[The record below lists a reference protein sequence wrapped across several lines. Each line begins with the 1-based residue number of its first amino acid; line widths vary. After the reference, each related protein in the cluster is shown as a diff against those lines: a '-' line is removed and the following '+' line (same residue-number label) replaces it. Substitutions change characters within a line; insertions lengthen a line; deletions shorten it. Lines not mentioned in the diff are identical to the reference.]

1 MSRLWVS
8 ILTLLIYGLAQFGPA
23 LILSTGILGNLSG
36 ENLRITGIATQV
48 VLFFIA
54 FIIIAVLHLKISNP
68 TELERQPKEKKRYII
83 LWSFVGYFIVMI
95 YQIIASL
102 INIHILGAPQ
112 KSPNTE
118 RILQIANAFPIFI
131 VLIAV
136 IGPILEE
143 YIFRKVIFGELYNI
157 LKGNKLVKFLIASI
171 VSSILFSVAHGDP
184 SFFII
189 YFGMGMIFSAFYVY
203 TKRIWVPILIHVF
216 QNGFVVVVQ
225 ILIGPDKIKELQQS
239 TSFIIN
245 FFI

>member
-68 TELERQPKEKKRYII
+68 TELEHQPKEKKRYII
-83 LWSFVGYFIVMI
+83 LWAFVGYFIVMI

>member
-36 ENLRITGIATQV
+36 ENLKITGIATQV
-48 VLFFIA
+48 VLFFLA
-54 FIIIAVLHLKISNP
+54 FIVIVVLHQNISNP
-68 TELERQPKEKKRYII
+68 TELERQTKEKKRYIV
-83 LWSFVGYFIVMI
+83 LWAFVGYFIVMI

-112 KSPNTE
+112 QSPNTE

-157 LKGNKLVKFLIASI
+157 LKGNKVVKFFIASI

-239 TSFIIN
+239 TSLIIN
-245 FFI
+245 FFN

>member
-1 MSRLWVS
+1 M
-8 ILTLLIYGLAQFGPA
+8 
-23 LILSTGILGNLSG
+23 
-36 ENLRITGIATQV
+36 
-48 VLFFIA
+48 
-54 FIIIAVLHLKISNP
+54 
-68 TELERQPKEKKRYII
+68 
-83 LWSFVGYFIVMI
+83 
-95 YQIIASL
+95 

-118 RILQIANAFPIFI
+118 RILQIANAFPIFL